1 MASLSEEKLTAIIQQ
16 RLSLK
21 DFQLKR
27 FIGKYLELLINFDKN
42 EENSLDL
49 LGKEAL
55 QELEMLEFQI
65 MKAEMAHYIRLKDQS
80 YYNELNSEISKEIA
94 IVKAEIEEK
103 QRILQLET
111 EKKKIRCEY
120 DLIAEE
126 IIRYDEKK
134 TMNERLC
141 CIEEEI
147 KDLESTYHKNLEH
160 VERKEKELFLI
171 VSLIISQYF
180 QRFLFS

>member
-1 MASLSEEKLTAIIQQ
+1 MASLSEEKLTSIIQQ

-27 FIGKYLELLINFDKN
+27 FIGKYLEILINFDKN
-42 EENSLDL
+42 EDNSLDVL
-49 LGKEAL
+49 SKEAL

-65 MKAEMAHYIRLKDQS
+65 VKAEMAHYIRLKDQS
-80 YYNELNSEISKEIA
+80 YYNELNNDISKEIA
-94 IVKAEIEEK
+94 IVKTEIEEK
-103 QRILQLET
+103 QRILLLET
-111 EKKKIRCEY
+111 EKKKIRTEY

-134 TMNERLC
+134 IMSERLQT
-141 CIEEEI
+141 IEKEI
-147 KDLESTYHKNLEH
+147 KDLESKYHKNLEH

-171 VSLIISQYF
+171 VNYCKFSIFSNF
-180 QRFLFS
+180 FLS